1 MNERILRGSDLA
13 DWYLTDSA
21 CRPLKGVEPARG
33 IAPNRCNANL
43 RRTDVPQQ
51 GPMLGLVGRRW
62 AAADEG
68 QAPSGESIQ
77 LQQRANKQE
86 IGDSQGAEPLG
97 GFLVPFCPYKKV
109 PRGVGARSP
118 HLVRVIRQ
126 NRTTAPPALFILF
139 SYYADR
145 DKESSQD
152 CQQPEKDGD
161 KIYRHHRRGQS
172 CYRPPQR
179 GENQRPGGGGD
190 AAPGADGA

>member
-109 PRGVGARSP
+109 PQGTGLRKPRQLSPYSPFSSSFTRSSVLWNTCATAWANPWYPSARDCASTGGNSP
-118 HLVRVIRQ
+118 L
-126 NRTTAPPALFILF
+126 
-139 SYYADR
+139 Y
-145 DKESSQD
+145 SS
-152 CQQPEKDGD
+152 
-161 KIYRHHRRGQS
+161 S
-172 CYRPPQR
+172 
-179 GENQRPGGGGD
+179 
-190 AAPGADGA
+190 AFA